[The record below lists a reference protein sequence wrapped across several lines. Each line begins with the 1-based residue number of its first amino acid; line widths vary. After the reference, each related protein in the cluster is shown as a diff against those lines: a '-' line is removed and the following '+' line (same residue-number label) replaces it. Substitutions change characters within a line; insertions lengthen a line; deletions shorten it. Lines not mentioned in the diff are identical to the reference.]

1 MTSLIEARLLRKS
14 FGPVPALRGV
24 SLDLQVGELV
34 GLLGSNGAGKT
45 TLIRCLASLVRPDG
59 GQVLVNGEDLFG
71 SSSARL
77 RARLGLV
84 GHQTLLYDSLTA
96 EENLSFY
103 ASLYEVAAAPRRIG
117 MLLEEF
123 GLLHR
128 SQEPVRALSRGMQQ
142 RLALARA
149 FLHEPEIL
157 LLDEPAA
164 GLDPAAG
171 ELLQNR
177 LEGLRQR
184 GGAALIASHDIAATL
199 ALADRYVMLRA
210 GRLVAAAPAPGA
222 DPRRLREEHYPPAP
236 SPMGSRTTSPV
247 AGARLGGAGR

>member
-96 EENLSFY
+96 EEKIL
-103 ASLYEVAAAPRRIG
+103 
-117 MLLEEF
+117 
-123 GLLHR
+123 
-128 SQEPVRALSRGMQQ
+128 RALLTLTRGIEFQ
-142 RLALARA
+142 
-149 FLHEPEIL
+149 
-157 LLDEPAA
+157 AA
-164 GLDPAAG
+164 EDSGVRDTGLG
-171 ELLQNR
+171 
-177 LEGLRQR
+177 
-184 GGAALIASHDIAATL
+184 S
-199 ALADRYVMLRA
+199 
-210 GRLVAAAPAPGA
+210 APASVPAVFPCAARPIRKRG
-222 DPRRLREEHYPPAP
+222 PQHERRHKATRAK
-236 SPMGSRTTSPV
+236 
-247 AGARLGGAGR
+247 

>member
-157 LLDEPAA
+157 LLDEPLRPHPGHRLCSEGKGEGEYHGEGKSEHHRQGVPGAQLQPEVL
-164 GLDPAAG
+164 GSDQPRRFQCSHRPAPPS
-171 ELLQNR
+171 L
-177 LEGLRQR
+177 
-184 GGAALIASHDIAATL
+184 
-199 ALADRYVMLRA
+199 
-210 GRLVAAAPAPGA
+210 APATGEVVR
-222 DPRRLREEHYPPAP
+222 DPIGE
-236 SPMGSRTTSPV
+236 
-247 AGARLGGAGR
+247 GAGG